1 MTRNK
6 IIVCLALLVTCA
18 VAFAQDGSQQE
29 PPKPEELAVKE
40 VERLERA
47 LGLEDWQTF
56 YIDSVLVH
64 NYSELFKEIDAL
76 QRARVENSDLY
87 LAIQDKW
94 MIRTEEAYKKFFTPA
109 QWEEYLRQGG
119 QRIINDREKRKMK
132 AAGIKP
138 EKKKKKKK

>member
-1 MTRNK
+1 MARNK
-6 IIVCLALLVTCA
+6 TIVCLAFLLSCA
-18 VAFAQDGSQQE
+18 IAFAQDDGQQE
-29 PPKPEELAVKE
+29 PPKPEDLAVKE
-40 VERLERA
+40 VERLEKA

-64 NYSELFKEIDAL
+64 NYSELFKEMEAL
-76 QRARVENSDLY
+76 QRARVENTDIY
-87 LAIQDKW
+87 LSVQDKW
-94 MIRTEEAYKKFFTPA
+94 MIRTEEAYKKFFSPK

-119 QRIINDREKRKMK
+119 QRIINEREKRQMK